1 MFDLKGFRKD
11 RKLSQKQ
18 ISEILGIGTSFI
30 SQIETGKDPMPSY
43 IPDKLAEAYGK
54 EEVEK
59 YYRETSYA
67 AIEAER
73 LLRKRYMMSSPVSF
87 YSRSLA
93 AEAEGAKSSVDLEYA
108 IAADQ
113 TDTEWIDRVLKA
125 LERRDEIA
133 VLQQREYERQGA
145 RIDELLA
152 FLRGKGEVYSA
163 SGTRRTAS

>member
-59 YYRETSYA
+59 YHRETSYA

-73 LLRKRYMMSSPVSF
+73 ILRKRYMLPSPAY
-87 YSRSLA
+87 YSRKHA
-93 AEAEGAKSSVDLEYA
+93 VGAEGAADPIDLDFA
-108 IAADQ
+108 AAADQ
-113 TDTEWIDRVLKA
+113 ADSEWIDRVLKA
-125 LERRDEIA
+125 LERRDELA
-133 VLQQREYERQGA
+133 LLQQREYERQGV

-152 FLRGKGEVYSA
+152 FLRG
-163 SGTRRTAS
+163 RF

>member
-43 IPDKLAEAYGK
+43 IPDKLADAFGK

-59 YYRETSYA
+59 YHRESSYA

-73 LLRKRYMMSSPVSF
+73 MLRKRYLFPSGGY
-87 YSRSLA
+87 YSDRRKFA
-93 AEAEGAKSSVDLEYA
+93 NGNGETPEAVDLE
-108 IAADQ
+108 IAAVAGQADS
-113 TDTEWIDRVLKA
+113 EWIDRVLKA
-125 LERRDEIA
+125 FERRDELA
-133 VLQQREYERQGA
+133 LMQQKEYERQGA
-145 RIDELLA
+145 RIDEILA
-152 FLRGKGEVYSA
+152 FIRGQA
-163 SGTRRTAS
+163 

>member
-73 LLRKRYMMSSPVSF
+73 MLRKRFMLPSSAG
-87 YSRSLA
+87 YLRGNGA
-93 AEAEGAKSSVDLEYA
+93 DAEGVKSVDIEFA
-108 IAADQ
+108 MAADQ

-125 LERRDEIA
+125 LERRDELA

-152 FLRGKGEVYSA
+152 FLRGK
-163 SGTRRTAS
+163 

>member
-43 IPDKLAEAYGK
+43 IPDKLADAFGK

-59 YYRETSYA
+59 YHRESSYA

-73 LLRKRYMMSSPVSF
+73 MLRKRYLFPPVGY
-87 YSRSLA
+87 YSDRRKFA
-93 AEAEGAKSSVDLEYA
+93 NGNGEMTEAVDIE
-108 IAADQ
+108 IAAAAGQADS
-113 TDTEWIDRVLKA
+113 EWIDRALKA
-125 LERRDEIA
+125 LERRDELA
-133 VLQQREYERQGA
+133 LMQQKEYERQGA
-145 RIDELLA
+145 RIDEILA
-152 FLRGKGEVYSA
+152 FIKGQS
-163 SGTRRTAS
+163 